1 MPRNLARDR
10 SRTLIA
16 LLVTLTV
23 AAVTLVVLFGNIVGD
38 MRERMRIANTLDKAE
53 IRTPMNGVIGML
65 ELLQQSARVR
75 LKPPIIGRC
84 NNITRHRF

>member
-1 MPRNLARDR
+1 MTPHAALHTACCVKLLAACYEITHMLQNPARDR

-23 AAVTLVVLFGNIVGD
+23 ATVTLVVLFGNIVAD
-38 MRERMRIANTLDKAE
+38 MRERMRIANALDKA
-53 IRTPMNGVIGML
+53 
-65 ELLQQSARVR
+65 
-75 LKPPIIGRC
+75 IIGRC